1 MTETLHDLV
10 DALLPS
16 PLLIVE
22 DEKIM
27 QVRLRSILVDL
38 GYAADALIFADNLAQ
53 ARKILLEQ
61 PFAMVL
67 VDVGLPDGNGVDLIR
82 ELHIRDAMLP
92 IVVISAWSSEQILL
106 ESLQAGA
113 TGYLLKERDD
123 IEIALGI
130 RSVLRG
136 GAPIDPFLA
145 KRILSMNEATAP
157 QSEGD
162 AAARPRMT
170 AREVEILSLV
180 AKGLTNREIAAAL
193 TLSRFTVDCH
203 IKHIY
208 KKLAVGTRTEAV
220 FEARAHG
227 LL

>member
-1 MTETLHDLV
+1 MTEQLHDLA

-16 PLLIVE
+16 PLLVVE

-27 QVRLRSILVDL
+27 QIRLRSILLDL
-38 GYAADALIFADNLAQ
+38 GYAADALIFADNLVQ

-67 VDVGLPDGNGVDLIR
+67 VDVGLPDGSGVDLIR

-123 IEIALGI
+123 IEIALGV

-145 KRILSMNEATAP
+145 KRILSMNNTTPA
-157 QSEGD
+157 QGEGD
-162 AAARPRMT
+162 AADRPRMT
-170 AREVEILSLV
+170 AREVEILSFV
-180 AKGLTNREIAAAL
+180 AKGLTNREIAEAL
-193 TLSRFTVDCH
+193 ALSRFTVDCH
-203 IKHIY
+203 IKHVY
-208 KKLAVGTRTEAV
+208 KKLAVGNRTEAV